1 MNAYVKLTVSI
12 LLIVF
17 ALIGAN
23 FFIPHKFS
31 SSVSSM
37 KQVYF
42 VVAIVGV
49 SFLGGFY
56 LLYNAIKAINK
67 KREENSL

>member
-1 MNAYVKLTVSI
+1 MNAYLKLTIGIFLI
-12 LLIVF
+12 LSAI
-17 ALIGAN
+17 IGAN
-23 FFIPHKFS
+23 FFVPHKYGS
-31 SSVSSM
+31 SFTSM
-37 KQVYF
+37 KEVYF
-42 VVAIVGV
+42 VVAIIGV

>member
-1 MNAYVKLTVSI
+1 MNPYLKLAIGI
-12 LLIVF
+12 LLIAF
-17 ALIGAN
+17 AIIGAN
-23 FFIPHKFS
+23 FFVPHKFGS
-31 SSVSSM
+31 SFSSM

-42 VVAIVGV
+42 VVAIIGV

-67 KREENSL
+67 EREENSH